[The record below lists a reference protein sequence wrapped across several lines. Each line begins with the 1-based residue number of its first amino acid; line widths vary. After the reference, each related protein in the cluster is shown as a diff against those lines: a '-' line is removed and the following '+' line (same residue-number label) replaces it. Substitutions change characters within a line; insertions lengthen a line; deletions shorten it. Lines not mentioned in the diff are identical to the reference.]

1 VIGLENIK
9 KTDGVSCWCVFFGLG
24 IISQVIK
31 VAWFLAQ
38 FGRLIF
44 EVRPRDPLINEY
56 LSIATAYLTHIYYLA
71 HFPLSPLTLLP
82 TPSLSA
88 TIHRC

>member
-1 VIGLENIK
+1 MRQPVLEPP
-9 KTDGVSCWCVFFGLG
+9 F
-24 IISQVIK
+24 
-31 VAWFLAQ
+31 
-38 FGRLIF
+38 
-44 EVRPRDPLINEY
+44 
-56 LSIATAYLTHIYYLA
+56 IYYLA